1 MRSPGGE
8 SKEKR
13 QWQQK
18 FLTFIRLMPS
28 WGFLAVTAQNLWT
41 LVYMLEF
48 FTRGEFHT
56 EAEARTLD
64 TTLHPGTKPGKTNAL
79 AGASEEAF
87 SSSLVREI
95 IAMASSREPYGQRQA
110 LAVACHQR
118 SRLSCTFPEIPGANI
133 CWYSFF
139 WLNWPMHILL
149 FAAKAKKK
157 KQKNKKQNKTLS
169 KTTH

>member
-13 QWQQK
+13 QWQQE
-18 FLTFIRLMPS
+18 FLTFIWLMPS
-28 WGFLAVTAQNLWT
+28 WGFLVVPAQNLWT

-79 AGASEEAF
+79 AGASGEAF
-87 SSSLVREI
+87 SSSLEREI

-118 SRLSCTFPEIPGANI
+118 SSLSCTFPEIPGANI
-133 CWYSFF
+133 CWYCFF

-149 FAAKAKKK
+149 FAAKAKKT
-157 KQKNKKQNKTLS
+157 KQNETLS